1 MSVNN
6 KIEDLNDHFKL
17 PIYYN
22 KNKIAIKENIITDLE
37 LIKTIDTTNKS
48 IYSYYFNID
57 NNNIENPL
65 SKKILHQ
72 VSEYYT
78 TDVDFI
84 IDNQKL
90 LKTFAHTKSHYH
102 DVDVSS
108 YNQENIKN
116 KYNKIIQTWN
126 EIKSDTGFKER
137 YYYIDWPMWEFL
149 NNSQFFLH
157 FMSIYNMASPVISL
171 FVPIII
177 LIIPFFII
185 RLKGLQ
191 LTMQEYI
198 DILKIVISQ
207 HAIGKLFTQFSSV
220 SLQEKIYLVASAG
233 FYVFSIYQNI
243 LVCYRFHDNMK
254 KIHKYFDDFKSYLG
268 YTIESMKNYNKYS
281 ENLITHSEFNQIVND
296 KITVLNEI
304 KCKLDMVSEFK
315 YDIKKIT
322 EIGHILKTF
331 YEIYNNK
338 IYEEVIMYSFGFNGY
353 IDCIVGL
360 QENIKEGKIN
370 FTKFTKHGEPSEINK
385 IKNNS
390 KNKIKMKNI
399 FKNSYYAC
407 LKDKEHVK
415 NTIKLNKN
423 IIISGPNASGKTTII
438 KSTLINIIVSQQFG
452 CGFYDSALLKPY
464 DHIHCYLNIPDT
476 SGRDSLFQAEARRC
490 KEIIDI
496 IDEDLKCKKSH
507 FCAFDELYSG
517 TNPDE
522 ATISAIAFMKYITK
536 NKSVNSI
543 LTTHFIDVCKSLDK
557 NKMIEN
563 HYMETKKKNNKLEYL
578 YELKKGISKVKG
590 GINVL
595 YEMNYP
601 SEIIENTIIQ
611 NNENNENNEN

>member
-1 MSVNN
+1 MSIS
-6 KIEDLNDHFKL
+6 KIENINDHFKL
-17 PIYYN
+17 PIHYN
-22 KNKIAIKENIITDLE
+22 KNKTTIKKNIINDLE
-37 LIKTIDTTNKS
+37 LVNAIDASSNS
-48 IYSYYFNID
+48 IYEYFF
-57 NNNIENPL
+57 NNKNPL
-65 SKKILHQ
+65 TEKVINQ
-72 VSEYYT
+72 VTQYYT
-78 TDVDFI
+78 TDVDFLK
-84 IDNQKL
+84 DNQKL
-90 LKTFAHTKSHYH
+90 LKTFTPVKHVVFQ
-102 DVDVSS
+102 DD
-108 YNQENIKN
+108 NIK
-116 KYNKIIQTWN
+116 YTKIIETWN
-126 EIKSDTGFKER
+126 EIKTDNGFKER

-149 NNSQFFLH
+149 NKSQLFLQ

-185 RLKGLQ
+185 RLKGLT

-207 HAIGKLFTQFSSV
+207 HAIGKLFTHFGSV
-220 SLQEKIYLVASAG
+220 SFQEKIYLVVSAG

-243 LVCYRFHDNMK
+243 LVCYRFNDNMK
-254 KIHKYFDDFKSYLG
+254 KIHKYFHEFKQYLN
-268 YTIESMKNYNKYS
+268 YTIESMQNYKKYS
-281 ENLITHSEFNQIVND
+281 ADLINHSHIEFNETLND
-296 KITVLNEI
+296 KISTLNNL
-304 KCKLDMVSEFK
+304 KYKLDAISEFK
-315 YDIKKIT
+315 YDIKKVG

-331 YEIYNNK
+331 YEVYDDK
-338 IYEEVIMYSFGFNGY
+338 IYEDAIMYSFGFNGY

-370 FTKFTKHGEPSEINK
+370 FAQFANDNK
-385 IKNNS
+385 NNGKSNKDKNSKNNS
-390 KNKIKMKNI
+390 KNM

-407 LKDKEHVK
+407 LKDKNHVK

-452 CGFYDSALLKPY
+452 CGFYDSAVLKPY

-496 IDEDLKCKKSH
+496 IDEDLKSEDTH

-517 TNPDE
+517 TNPEE
-522 ATISAIAFMKYITK
+522 ASISAIAFMKYIIK
-536 NKSVNSI
+536 NKNVNSI
-543 LTTHFIDVCKSLDK
+543 LTTHFIDVCKNLDK
-557 NKMIEN
+557 HKLIEN
-563 HYMETKKKNNKLEYL
+563 CYMETNKKDNKLIYL
-578 YELKKGISKVKG
+578 YQLKKGISKVKG

-601 SEIIENTIIQ
+601 SEIIENTIMQ
-611 NNENNENNEN
+611 